1 MTSVKSVELKCS
13 HVISFFSFYG
23 IKELPY
29 LVKRKGCDGS
39 VTLRFQLFVL
49 IKHLYRSR
57 ALPYQ
62 QCNVRTIIF
71 VLCASR
77 HPSLHMKTKTN
88 KQRKV

>member
-1 MTSVKSVELKCS
+1 MT
-13 HVISFFSFYG
+13 
-23 IKELPY
+23 P
-29 LVKRKGCDGS
+29 DGS

-77 HPSLHMKTKTN
+77 HPSLHMKNKNEQTKKGLKLFIESWCGN
-88 KQRKV
+88 SYRLYP